1 MHKTLKIIVVAILLV
16 CTTTVYAQKKAVKKT
31 NAKKTVIICIN
42 QFNPHPSLNAV
53 LWGFKEYMTES
64 GMKVKYKEY
73 DAKGKVEIA
82 GQIAAQIAA
91 DKPSLVLALGTP
103 SAQACAKAADT
114 APQLAHTP
122 LLFSA
127 ITDPLAAGLVKDA
140 SNPVTNITGVS
151 DQMSMDKNLDMIHQI
166 QPGLKKLGV
175 MYNAGEVNSI
185 ATVTRLKE
193 AAGKRNITIVDAP
206 VASSAN
212 AAKVAES
219 LVGKVDAIYVPTD
232 NTVVSAIEVVIEV
245 CEKNRLPLYSADI
258 DSVKKGVVAALGF
271 DYFRH
276 GKQTARMA
284 QKILTGTKT
293 ETLPVEFQTDL
304 FLAVNPKAAE
314 KMGLVIDK
322 AFLKSADHVF

>member
-1 MHKTLKIIVVAILLV
+1 MQKTLKIIVVAILLA

-31 NAKKTVIICIN
+31 SAKKTVIICIN

-64 GMKVKYKEY
+64 GIKVKYKEY
-73 DAKGKVEIA
+73 DAKGKMEVA
-82 GQIAAQIAA
+82 SQIAAQIAA

-103 SAQACAKAADT
+103 SAQACAKAANT

-127 ITDPLAAGLVKDA
+127 ITDPLAAGLVQD
-140 SNPVTNITGVS
+140 SSHPVTNITGIS
-151 DQMSMDKNLDMIHQI
+151 DQMSMDKHLDMIRQI
-166 QPGLKKLGV
+166 QPELKKLGV
-175 MYNAGEVNSI
+175 MYNAGEVNSV
-185 ATVTRLKE
+185 ASVTRLKE
-193 AAGKRNITIVDAP
+193 AAGKQNITIVDATVLNSADVSR
-206 VASSAN
+206 VAG
-212 AAKVAES
+212 S

-232 NTVVSAIEVVIEV
+232 NTVVSAIEAVVEV
-245 CEKNRLPLYSADI
+245 CEKNRLPLFSGDI
-258 DSVKKGVVAALGF
+258 DSVKKGAIAALGF

-284 QKILTGTKT
+284 KKILTGTKP
-293 ETLPVEFQTDL
+293 EALPVEFQSDL
-304 FLAVNPKAAE
+304 SLAINPKAAE

-322 AFLKSADHVF
+322 ALLKSADQVF